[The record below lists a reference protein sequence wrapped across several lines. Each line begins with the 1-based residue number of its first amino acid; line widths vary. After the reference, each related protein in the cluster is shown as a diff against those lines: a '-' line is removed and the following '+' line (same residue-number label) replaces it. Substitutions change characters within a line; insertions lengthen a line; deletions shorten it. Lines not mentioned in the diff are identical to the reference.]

1 MHHQALREC
10 RWIRHDYICQV
21 SAGLREPDHGKC
33 PGTGA
38 KTGLRVQMDPKC
50 PDITTPCTLCS
61 TGFNCN
67 RRRSNEQ
74 SAAVTRSAPVRSQQ
88 PDKLAAA
95 AAVVQ
100 QEDPAGSTTPILA
113 ALGGMAGVMALVA
126 GVLIARKRQSAE

>member
-1 MHHQALREC
+1 
-10 RWIRHDYICQV
+10 
-21 SAGLREPDHGKC
+21 
-33 PGTGA
+33 
-38 KTGLRVQMDPKC
+38 MDPKC

-74 SAAVTRSAPVRSQQ
+74 SAAVTRSAPVRSQ

-95 AAVVQ
+95 AAVQ
-100 QEDPAGSTTPILA
+100 QEEPAGSITPILA
-113 ALGGMAGVMALVA
+113 ALGGMAGVIALIA